1 MRRCKMD
8 NTEFSI
14 DNAIHALRD
23 FIVVLRENGFD
34 LYILERGERD
44 QQYIVDIGR
53 SADGKKIIIVT
64 TQVLEGF
71 KTVLFSR

>member
-1 MRRCKMD
+1 MD